1 MKLEVIQESLWN
13 EFDIDDT
20 LLIVQL
26 AALPVSL
33 LMIILNQTNAWYS
46 GNVQPDLIK
55 DIKRKVYVTPIL
67 MLFNILF
74 LGVPVVILAID
85 RWVFVYNSIAVFG
98 VILITMAIKARFC
111 KGVML
116 SDLSNY
122 LYLLTSLWLTGL
134 IIWATVA
141 VHQNKY
147 EKVSIVENG
156 YFDYIAGVLIACNP
170 LFLVLLVAL
179 IGCVCILALGVLAL
193 AFLLAFFAVL
203 LAFFVVLL
211 GLSALI
217 LALGITLGPI
227 YACGLYVYNGCC
239 KK

>member
-1 MKLEVIQESLWN
+1 MNIWNYPAEYSRPVYALKLWN
-13 EFDIDDT
+13 ESDIDDT

-55 DIKRKVYVTPIL
+55 DIKRKIYITPIL

-85 RWVFVYNSIAVFG
+85 RWVAIYNGIAVFG
-98 VILITMAIKARFC
+98 VILIAIVIIRGCFC
-111 KGVML
+111 KRVTL
-116 SDLSNY
+116 PDLSNY

-141 VHQNKY
+141 VHQNRY
-147 EKVSIVENG
+147 EKVGMVENG
-156 YFDYIAGVLIACNP
+156 YFDYVAGVLIACNP
-170 LFLVLLVAL
+170 LFLVMLFAL
-179 IGCVCILALGVLAL
+179 IGCACILALGVLAL
-193 AFLLAFFAVL
+193 ALLLAIVALVI
-203 LAFFVVLL
+203 A
-211 GLSALI
+211 LSV
-217 LALGITLGPI
+217 TFGPI
-227 YACGLYVYNGCC
+227 YCCIHLILKCC

>member
-1 MKLEVIQESLWN
+1 
-13 EFDIDDT
+13 
-20 LLIVQL
+20 
-26 AALPVSL
+26 
-33 LMIILNQTNAWYS
+33 MIILNQTNAWYS

-55 DIKRKVYVTPIL
+55 DIKRKIYITPIL

-85 RWVFVYNSIAVFG
+85 RRIFVYNAIAVFG
-98 VILITMAIKARFC
+98 VILIAMVIIGCFF
-111 KGVML
+111 KGVTL

-134 IIWATVA
+134 IIWATVV

-147 EKVSIVENG
+147 EKVGMVENG

-170 LFLVLLVAL
+170 LFLVMLFGM
-179 IGCVCILALGVLAL
+179 IGCVCILALGLLAL
-193 AFLLAFFAVL
+193 ALLLAIVALL
-203 LAFFVVLL
+203 LAI
-211 GLSALI
+211 GL
-217 LALGITLGPI
+217 TFGPI
-227 YACGLYVYNGCC
+227 YLVYYGCC